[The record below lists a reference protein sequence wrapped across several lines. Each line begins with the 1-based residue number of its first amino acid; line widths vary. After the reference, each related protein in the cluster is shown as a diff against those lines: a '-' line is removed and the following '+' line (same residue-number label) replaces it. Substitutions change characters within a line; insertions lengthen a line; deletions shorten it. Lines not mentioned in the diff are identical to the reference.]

1 LKSVTHHGPLK
12 VIESQKS
19 FQRQKARWGRE
30 QKCKREKA
38 PASVQKDAAE
48 AIVPAI
54 AHCALERVC
63 K

>member
-1 LKSVTHHGPLK
+1 